1 MDALNKFL
9 SQYGGIIIYIPTII
23 FLVVILINVLK
34 GLLRGFRKNLILT
47 CLSLGSCIIAYLIF
61 ILVLRKPFFEK
72 WVLNLYENFIGETLN
87 KTLNVSE
94 SYTRIKEIVSAAIEA
109 KINDE
114 GARLVYG
121 NFSPYVEALSECV
134 LGIIYMI
141 FTLILWFLIYLII
154 GRLIIYTFFL
164 SERKYKNKIEAE
176 NEAAKQEALAREA
189 AMASEQ
195 KDKAE
200 ESLEENATQTEDNQP
215 ATEENAVPEV
225 TYIVKEYKKRRLLG
239 GVVGAIKGMVLAFL
253 VISVFGSI
261 YYVSTGLKTDV
272 YESGETVTVSYNGEN
287 YDLTEIYKFIYDYN
301 EAPLNKAMNG
311 MKIGG
316 VPAYAS
322 VGNLFCKGTLKV
334 SEDGIH
340 TKIYPMNELA
350 NVMEIMHSGV
360 QVLNKY
366 NIVLSKDVL
375 TELGELIDNNPEF
388 VDDLYDVITSFG
400 KTPLHRALGRTV
412 TNHFAEM
419 VVESGHSS
427 KYFEAVFLGEN
438 AINVSDILTKN
449 DIRQFINIASK
460 AITVYNDY
468 DSSKDIKDVI
478 INKCNDVKTLT
489 DELLKLSLF
498 EDDNKSKLN
507 ACVSDLLELVFD
519 NYNKL
524 KDISLENINWFGNNG
539 TGEIAKFIRSISN
552 FLNSNILIY
561 EGSTITFNFQR
572 INALFEHEE
581 DELSIMDELKESSA
595 LRRFL
600 SSVLND
606 TNIGDSKLY
615 IPSSCYDADGYIKA
629 NEYEAMFT
637 SLQSIVLDID
647 FSAVENVEF
656 SDIANTIVPEIVDNL
671 KTNENL
677 ADYLTSSNVLTAM
690 ASKYIYDEFCET
702 LGYNVPDYLNINDT
716 NVENTIGNW
725 LGQNGELYKLLKAIN
740 VIGEVEDISVENVLK
755 LNDNQVDTICE
766 SGIVWYAVSDA
777 IIESN
782 ETSDYFKIPTAAYES
797 ENLIKQA
804 EIKAAIK
811 AIIELE
817 KNIENPNLDS
827 LDSNMILANDINMD
841 KILDSLIIWYSISTA
856 MNETEGIT
864 IPKVSFV
871 DNAATEL
878 YVKKDEIKNTITS
891 LKLIGET
898 DIENIVI
905 DSSVLFTLSDD
916 NIDVLLD
923 SYVVWYETSKIFISN
938 ISSIPS
944 SVEEVLLEQQFVSK
958 SEIKAAKD
966 ALDLLNN
973 SSIEGYHVNE
983 DGVLSLSP
991 NNHDTLLESY
1001 IVWNEISLKIKAA
1014 SNVIVDIDAID
1025 TIGSDDY
1032 IQKSE
1037 IKGLLSLLN
1046 GTGATSFDDVPTNPT
1061 SLVENGLTSI
1071 VANTIILRATV
1082 AKYVFYDNDKPI
1094 IENNGYTITTNYAD
1108 NKSIITYT
1116 SEEVTSLIEGL
1127 AALGVT
1133 SIESGLSITSADFTN
1148 ISSEKRSEIL
1158 ESYTLWVYVSDCL
1171 VSYADPTK
1179 LESHSIVR
1187 KSLLG
1192 YSTVSNYAVLKKDYL
1207 INYGS

>member
-9 SQYGGIIIYIPTII
+9 SQYGGIIIYVPTII
-23 FLVVILINVLK
+23 FLVVVIINILK

-72 WVLNLYENFIGETLN
+72 WVLNIYENIVGESLN

-94 SYTRIKEIVSAAIEA
+94 SYTRIKEIISASIESN
-109 KINDE
+109 INDE
-114 GARLVYG
+114 GARSVYG
-121 NFSPYVEALSECV
+121 NFSPYVEALAECV
-134 LGIIYMI
+134 LGIVYMI
-141 FTLILWFLIYLII
+141 FTLILWCLIYLIV

-164 SERKYKNKIEAE
+164 SERKYKKKIEAE
-176 NEAAKQEALAREA
+176 NEAAKQEAIAREE
-189 AMASEQ
+189 AMAKENEAKKADEEVNTSE
-195 KDKAE
+195 
-200 ESLEENATQTEDNQP
+200 TQEPIEGEKNT
-215 ATEENAVPEV
+215 EV

-239 GVVGAIKGMVLAFL
+239 GVVGAVKGLILAFL

-301 EAPLNKAMNG
+301 DAPLNKAMNG
-311 MKIGG
+311 MRISG

-350 NVMEIMHSGV
+350 NVMEIMHNGV

-375 TELGELIDNNPEF
+375 TELGVLIDNNPEF

-427 KYFEAVFLGEN
+427 KYFETVFLGEN
-438 AINVSDILTKN
+438 AINISDILTKN

-498 EDDNKSKLN
+498 VDDNKSKLN

-539 TGEIAKFIRSISN
+539 SGEIASFIKSLSN

-561 EGSTITFNFQR
+561 EGTTINFNFQR
-572 INALFEHEE
+572 INALFEHE
-581 DELSIMDELKESSA
+581 DGELSIMDELKESSA

-615 IPSSCYDADGYIKA
+615 IPSTCYDSDGYIKA

-690 ASKYIYDEFCET
+690 ASKYVYDTFCET
-702 LGYNVPDYLNINDT
+702 LGYNVPDDLIINDT
-716 NVENTIGNW
+716 LVDTNINNW
-725 LGQNGELYKLLKAIN
+725 LGNSGELYKLLKAIN
-740 VIGEVEDISVENVLK
+740 IIGEVEDISVENVLK
-755 LNDNQVDTICE
+755 LNDSQVDTLCE
-766 SGIVWYAVSDA
+766 SKIVWYAVSDV
-777 IIESN
+777 IVNSES
-782 ETSDYFKIPTAAYES
+782 TSDYFKIPTIAYES
-797 ENLIKQA
+797 GNIIKQD
-804 EIKAAIK
+804 EIKNAIK
-811 AIIELE
+811 AVIELE
-817 KNIENPNLDS
+817 KDLDNPNLES
-827 LDSNMILANDINMD
+827 LDSNMIFANDINID
-841 KILDSLIIWYSISTA
+841 KLLNSYIIWYSISSA
-856 MNETEGIT
+856 MNETVGIT

-871 DNAATEL
+871 DYNATEL
-878 YVKKDEIKNTITS
+878 YITKSEINNTIIS
-891 LKLIGET
+891 LKILGET

-905 DSSVLFTLSDD
+905 DSSVLFTLTNA
-916 NIDVLLD
+916 NISTMLN
-923 SYVVWYETSKIFISN
+923 SYVVWYETSNIFISN

-944 SVEEVLLEQQFVSK
+944 GVEELIINDQFISKEEIIAAKNALALLNITSVE
-958 SEIKAAKD
+958 
-966 ALDLLNN
+966 
-973 SSIEGYHVNE
+973 GYNVTE
-983 DGVLSLSP
+983 ATVLSLSS
-991 NNHDTLLESY
+991 NDYDTLLASY
-1001 IVWNEISLKIKAA
+1001 IVWNEISSKIKDL
-1014 SNVIVDIDAID
+1014 SDVVIDIEAVLTID
-1025 TIGSDDY
+1025 ETDY
-1032 IQKSE
+1032 ILKSE
-1037 IKGLLSLLN
+1037 IKGLLSLLS
-1046 GTGATSFDDVPTNPT
+1046 GMGATSFNDVPTNPT

-1179 LESHSIVR
+1179 LESHSIVK